1 MRPLDDITV
10 VDLSLKLPGPYA
22 TQLLADA
29 GAEVLSIEPPSGD
42 YLGDPASEEYKQ
54 TYAALNEGKESVMV
68 DLKDDRGQAF
78 VQDVAAEADVVI
90 EGFAPGT
97 AEKLGV
103 DPETLR
109 ERNED
114 LVYCSLSG
122 YGQSGPRRNEPGH
135 DLNYQAVAGFLDPE
149 DPKPPVTPVAD
160 YAGATML
167 AFAALIALWGRDRG
181 GGGQYIDLAMFDVI
195 ASWNSVHVPWEQNDD
210 EPTDYDPVI
219 GGEYPCYNTYE
230 TSDGRYLT
238 LGAME
243 RNFWTSLCE
252 SLDVPE
258 LVDEQ
263 FATGGQDSEAYQ
275 RLQDVFETRTL
286 DKWVEELG
294 EELPLSAVQTMSE
307 AIHDPQVEAR
317 DHLFAVDEQTG
328 ETARSFGLPV
338 AFSDVEYGKADDSL
352 DATLER
358 AGYSAEEM
366 DSLEADDVVTERKEP

>member
-1 MRPLDDITV
+1 MNPLGDVTI

-22 TQLLADA
+22 TKLLADA
-29 GAEVLSIEPPSGD
+29 GAEVLSVEPPGGD
-42 YLGDPASEEYKQ
+42 YLGDPESTEYKQ
-54 TYAALNEGKESVMV
+54 TYAALNEGKRSVMV
-68 DLKDDRGQAF
+68 DLKSDRGQAF
-78 VQDVAAEADVVI
+78 VQDVAAQADVVI

-103 DPETLR
+103 DPETLQS
-109 ERNED
+109 RNED
-114 LVYCSLSG
+114 LIYCSLSG

-149 DPKPPVTPVAD
+149 DPTPPKTPVAD

-167 AFAALIALWGRDRG
+167 ALAALISLWGRDRG

-195 ASWNSVHVPWEQNDD
+195 ASWNSVHVPWEQSDD

-243 RNFWTSLCE
+243 RRFWTDLCE
-252 SLDVPE
+252 TLDVPE
-258 LVDEQ
+258 LVDQQ

-275 RLQDVFETRTL
+275 RLQDVFETRSL
-286 DKWVEELG
+286 DEWVQQLG
-294 EELPLSAVQTMSE
+294 EQLPLSAVQTTSE
-307 AIHDPQVEAR
+307 AIHDPQVTAR
-317 DHLFAVDEQTG
+317 DHLVAVDEQTG

-338 AFSDVEYGKADDSL
+338 AFSNLDPGVTDQSL
-352 DATLER
+352 EGTLER
-358 AGYSAEEM
+358 AGYSTEDL
-366 DSLEADDVVTERKEP
+366 DSLEADDVVTERHEP